1 MTGEGRADIITKL
14 PDFKIAPE
22 VSRSKNFTPLP
33 EFRKPTMTEPPQYQ
47 EPTSTPEM
55 DRLMADILAQG
66 KDSSPQAV
74 VKKVENKLPQ
84 ETKKSQGFLA
94 QIIEWFKTTFRNL
107 FR

>member
-1 MTGEGRADIITKL
+1 MTGEGGADVMTK
-14 PDFKIAPE
+14 PVDFKIAPE
-22 VSRSKNFTPLP
+22 VSEQRNFTPLP
-33 EFRKPTMTEPPQYQ
+33 EFQKSTMTEPPKY
-47 EPTSTPEM
+47 EKPTTTPQI
-55 DRLMADILAQG
+55 DHIMADILAQG